1 MSSGG
6 PAERAAERDD
16 RGNGHENVERG
27 WLGDGTLLTVVFA
40 IQKSLYK

>member
-6 PAERAAERDD
+6 PAERAAGRDD

-27 WLGDGTLLTVVFA
+27 WLGDGTVLCLP